1 MQKPALQ
8 RILIKGGVLSPNEL
22 KQIIDLAEAIGLDH
36 IYFGSRQDILMPHV
50 VEQEKE
56 MEHFQHLSI
65 ETIQEKK
72 YQNIVCSYVATDI
85 LPTTPWVSSATYL
98 YILEQF
104 RNKGVLEVN
113 VTDPRQ
119 RMVPLF
125 TGHLNFI
132 ASAQEDYWYLY
143 IKLPH
148 WEEHELYPVLI
159 YTWDIGKVAAM
170 IEQHCLEVTGTDTIF
185 ETLNNLIDTSNNRTI
200 QKDLELPFVM
210 FPYYEGMNK
219 MDNDNYWLGL
229 YWRNNKYDLTFLK
242 AMTDLCLE
250 CRIGKIC
257 ITPWKS
263 FIIKGIHKK
272 HKLTWEKLLGRF
284 GINVRHSLLE
294 LNWHLPVANE
304 EALELKKFIVR
315 NFDQNDISTYG
326 LTFGVYGSYGKYFTS
341 IVIEKNPLPRTVSN
355 FSVRPTYNVLYAKKF
370 DPNTLAY
377 ITYAQDVDK
386 IELPSLLMELS
397 RLYFEQL
404 GEDMDTTTISK
415 PETTTTIAKEVYQCS
430 DCMTIYDESL
440 EGGILFE
447 QLTEDYLC
455 SVCDANREHF
465 VKTQIHQNIVS
476 ST

>member
-1 MQKPALQ
+1 
-8 RILIKGGVLSPNEL
+8 
-22 KQIIDLAEAIGLDH
+22 
-36 IYFGSRQDILMPHV
+36 
-50 VEQEKE
+50 
-56 MEHFQHLSI
+56 
-65 ETIQEKK
+65 
-72 YQNIVCSYVATDI
+72 
-85 LPTTPWVSSATYL
+85 
-98 YILEQF
+98 
-104 RNKGVLEVN
+104 
-113 VTDPRQ
+113 
-119 RMVPLF
+119 
-125 TGHLNFI
+125 
-132 ASAQEDYWYLY
+132 
-143 IKLPH
+143 
-148 WEEHELYPVLI
+148 
-159 YTWDIGKVAAM
+159 M

-465 VKTQIHQNIVS
+465 VKTKIHQNIVS

>member
-8 RILIKGGVLSPNEL
+8 RILIKGGVLSPSEL
-22 KQIIDLAEAIGLDH
+22 KQIIEMTEALGLDYIH
-36 IYFGSRQDILMPHV
+36 FGSRQDILMPHV
-50 VEQEKE
+50 VGKE
-56 MEHFQHLSI
+56 TELDRFQHLSI

-72 YQNIVCSYVATDI
+72 YQNIVCSYVAADI
-85 LPTTPWVSSATYL
+85 LPTTPWISSATYL

-104 RNKGVLEVN
+104 RNKGILEVN

-132 ASAQEDYWYLY
+132 ASTQEDYWYLY

-170 IEQHCLEVTGTDTIF
+170 IEQYCLEAVATDTIF

-200 QKDLELPFVM
+200 QKDLALPFVM

-272 HKLTWEKLLGRF
+272 HKLAWEKLLGRF

-341 IVIEKNPLPRTVSN
+341 IVIEKNPLPQTMSTYT
-355 FSVRPTYNVLYAKKF
+355 VRPTYNVLYAKKF

-404 GEDMDTTTISK
+404 GEDTNTTTISK
-415 PETTTTIAKEVYQCS
+415 PETTTAVAKEVYQCS

-440 EGGILFE
+440 EGGIPFE

-465 VKTQIHQNIVS
+465 VKTKIYQNIVS
-476 ST
+476 PT